1 MENGEDIA
9 KETVMMTVLIAMFVL
24 VGSLQERNKLMVIL
38 IPVNLCRVRCHVVT
52 AGSFVNNP
60 SSSSVGRRVPDTVVQ
75 PPATAPQGRER
86 DPLSQAQPVRR
97 AVLPAG
103 TKLGHVWRTGTPS
116 TVTGADPVPPP
127 FAYSNLGDILAYYSI
142 TPGSEQARQVAST
155 LRFCGR
161 SEARGGDQPEKP
173 HVCANTE
180 QVAMEFAA
188 AALGAATAEPLR
200 TVVHGREEP
209 HRYTVAPGGITS
221 ITGTVVPCH
230 PLPYPADV
238 LYCHRPGNVGAV
250 RVELV
255 GQDDPSLGATAIAV
269 CHEDTSGW
277 DAEYFATLNGSRG
290 EPICHYMPD
299 KYVVWVTG
307 EIH

>member
-1 MENGEDIA
+1 
-9 KETVMMTVLIAMFVL
+9 MMTILIVLFVL
-24 VGSLQERNKLMVIL
+24 GFVAGAQQTDGNPHSAAYD
-38 IPVNLCRVRCHVVT
+38 VT
-52 AGSFVNNP
+52 WSPRGP
-60 SSSSVGRRVPDTVVQ
+60 SSTIPPLHPSDGVFPTQWCNPRPQHLKADKGILFLRRNLFD
-75 PPATAPQGRER
+75 G
-86 DPLSQAQPVRR
+86 

-103 TKLGHVWRTGTPS
+103 TKLGHARRAGTAS
-116 TVTGADPVPPP
+116 TVTGTNLAPPP
-127 FAYSNLGDILAYYSI
+127 FDYGSLRNILTYYNI
-142 TPGSEQARQVAST
+142 APGSEQARQVAST

-173 HVCANTE
+173 HLCATTE
-180 QVAMEFAA
+180 RAAMEFAA

-209 HRYTVAPGGITS
+209 HRYVVAPGGVAS
-221 ITGTVVPCH
+221 IAGAVVPCH

-238 LYCHRPGNVGAV
+238 LYCHRPSNVGAV

-255 GQDDPSLGATAIAV
+255 GQDDPTLGATAIAV

-290 EPICHYMPD
+290 EPICHYMPE
-299 KYVVWVTG
+299 KYVVWVGG